1 MFLYKSSHDI
11 KNQTTTFIYN
21 PEAIILEFEG
31 YYQIKLSAKQKEQIK
46 KQLEDSPLCFIRD
59 GIFKYFQ
66 DTQGGMSKC
75 AQNKKLENK

>member
-46 KQLEDSPLCFIRD
+46 KHIRD